1 MARSAVGAHDGRSV
15 PRGAERTVRLSFSAL
30 LKLGEDGRYVLFH
43 TPNRPGVFSPPG
55 GVFKYFEPA
64 VPILEAL
71 GFRPE
76 NVEIWRE
83 VMRRDFRG
91 FLPARSLG
99 RFRRWF
105 ASGAYREDSGECL
118 RRELIEELGE
128 VGFPELAAYARGLVF
143 APVGTTWEGPRE
155 VPGRPYRQVRRFEIH
170 DLVPTAGGGA
180 RLSRELLDRAA
191 DPSVETIV
199 AASADEIVRG
209 RVGRALVAP
218 QTCLLLHRGRLYSDI
233 PPIA

>member
-1 MARSAVGAHDGRSV
+1 MAKFAVGVHDGRSV
-15 PRGAERTVRLSFSAL
+15 PGRAEHTVRVSFSAL
-30 LKLGEDGRYVLFH
+30 VKLGEDGRYVLFH

-64 VPILEAL
+64 ALALEAI

-76 NVEIWRE
+76 NVEIWQE
-83 VMRRDFRG
+83 VMRRDLRG
-91 FLPARSLG
+91 FLPAHSLG
-99 RFRRWF
+99 GFRSWF
-105 ASGAYREDSGECL
+105 ASGAYREDSAECL

-143 APVGTTWEGPRE
+143 TPVGTTWEGPHE
-155 VPGRPYRQVRRFEIH
+155 VPGRPYRQVRRFEVH
-170 DLVPTAGGGA
+170 ELVPTAGGGA
-180 RLSRELLDRAA
+180 RLHRELLDRAA

-199 AASADEIVRG
+199 AATIDEIAHG

-218 QTCLLLHRGRLYSDI
+218 HTSLLLHRGRLHSDI
-233 PPIA
+233 PPIT